1 MIGDPID
8 VKMFEST
15 SWLLNE
21 CEGDDL
27 ISTYVRPSEEKD
39 LEQKLE
45 DMNEDNNEIDEESII
60 NSHYEIGIVKCF
72 DFSSQ
77 LQRMSVIA
85 KNSNDKY
92 FKVFTKGSPEKI
104 VKLCKAES
112 IPKNFN
118 DVLNSYTLKG
128 ARVLALA
135 CKMVKMD
142 FLQSQKISREKVESN
157 LIFLGLLIVQN
168 KLKEKTIPSIK
179 ELSRAKLRMV
189 MATGDNIL
197 TAIAVSKE
205 CGLIQP
211 DATVYTCDIN
221 KELNDLDFQLVENYS
236 ETEEWNFIEHVDGLK
251 KHCINENEEGNELEY
266 NDINESDVDNEGFRK
281 LLQRKDNESFVES

>member
-1 MIGDPID
+1 MNQLFVECLACCHSITRVKGKLIGDPID

-45 DMNEDNNEIDEESII
+45 DMNEDDNEIDEESII

-118 DVLNSYTLKG
+118 DVLNSH
-128 ARVLALA
+128 
-135 CKMVKMD
+135 
-142 FLQSQKISREKVESN
+142 I
-157 LIFLGLLIVQN
+157 
-168 KLKEKTIPSIK
+168 
-179 ELSRAKLRMV
+179 
-189 MATGDNIL
+189 
-197 TAIAVSKE
+197 
-205 CGLIQP
+205 
-211 DATVYTCDIN
+211 
-221 KELNDLDFQLVENYS
+221 
-236 ETEEWNFIEHVDGLK
+236 H
-251 KHCINENEEGNELEY
+251 
-266 NDINESDVDNEGFRK
+266 
-281 LLQRKDNESFVES
+281 